1 MSDYT
6 GFNTISALQP
16 TAFAAMQKVPRE
28 MTGMVSSV
36 NADFDD
42 KMASVGDPVKV
53 PVIGQGS
60 TRVFTPGMT
69 TTAAVAQ
76 TPTAVTF
83 TLTESLEYPWQLT
96 GEEELS
102 LKNGGDNA
110 VEFMRQNIEQGIRT
124 LVNGMSSKLW
134 GVAYAGASRYVGTP
148 GTNPFYTTSAQGIGA
163 IADVMQILAD
173 SGFPVD
179 GQHSLVL
186 GSSALF
192 GLMRNV
198 TINNQ
203 PLNSPA
209 ANILEMGTYANLFG
223 AKIKGDAAIG
233 LFSAYG
239 GTSTAYAVNGTQ
251 AIATTSLAVKT
262 GTATVNAGD
271 LFTYASDT
279 TNKYVNTKQLVGA
292 GNLTLAKPGLRV
304 AATANDVVTINTTN
318 YTPNICLHRCA
329 IALKVRPQMLT
340 PGNKNIESAIITDPV
355 TGLSFQFSKVYGD
368 SMTQYR
374 IQCVYGYQVIQ
385 GEAIAILAG

>member
-1 MSDYT
+1 MSNYT
-6 GFNTISALQP
+6 GFNTITALQP
-16 TAFAAMQKVPRE
+16 LAFSAMQKVPRE
-28 MTGMVSSV
+28 MTGLVSSV

-53 PVIGQGS
+53 PIIGQGS

-76 TPTAVTF
+76 TPTTVTF
-83 TLTESLEYPWQLT
+83 SLTDSLEYPWQLT
-96 GEEELS
+96 SEEELS
-102 LKNGGDNA
+102 LRNGGDNA
-110 VEFMRQNIEQGIRT
+110 LEFMRQNIEQGIRT
-124 LVNGMSSKLW
+124 LVNGMSTKLF
-134 GVAYAGASRYVGTP
+134 GVAYKGASRYVGTP
-148 GTNPFYTTSAQGIGA
+148 GTNPFYTSSAQGIGA
-163 IADVMQILAD
+163 IADAMQILAD
-173 SGFPVD
+173 NGFQVD

-186 GSSALF
+186 GSAALF
-192 GLMRNV
+192 GLMKNV

-209 ANILEMGTYANLFG
+209 ADILEMGTYANLFG

-233 LFSAYG
+233 LVTAGG
-239 GTSTAYAVNGTQ
+239 GTTYAINGTQ
-251 AIATTSLAVKT
+251 AIGTTSLTIKT
-262 GTATVNAGD
+262 GTMTVNAGD

-279 TNKYVNTKQLVGA
+279 SNKYVNNVQLVGA
-292 GNLTLAKPGLRV
+292 GNLTLTKPGIRI
-304 AATANDVVTINTTN
+304 AATANDAVTINATN
-318 YTPNICLHRCA
+318 FTPNICLHRSA

-340 PGNKNIESAIITDPV
+340 PGNKNIESTVITDPV

-374 IQCVYGYQVIQ
+374 IQCVYGYQVVQ